1 MTLLN
6 GLKLRF
12 ILFLLISTV
21 TSPFVVFAS
30 VDSKTVKIG
39 VLSFRTPEK
48 TMERWRPTADNLTQS
63 IPGYRFVLL
72 PMNYTE
78 INPAV
83 ENKTI
88 DLILTNTGHYIELE
102 TNEGINRIVT
112 LVKSIDGTST
122 KEFGGVIFT
131 RADRTDINSVSDLKG
146 KIFLAVRK
154 SSLGGFL
161 VAWEEFLQ
169 YNIDPFSDL
178 ASLTYN
184 GLPQDNIV
192 FKVLRG
198 DADAGT
204 VRTSVL
210 EQMAKEGQIKLEDFK
225 ILNQK
230 DTEGFPFIHST
241 KLYPEWPFS
250 RLSHVDDELAE
261 KVMVAL
267 LNIEH
272 NNPAAVAGNYDRWV
286 PPLDYQSVRTLFTT
300 LNTGPY
306 KNFNT
311 FTFQD
316 VVKKYF
322 LENIIALIIFLIA
335 MVFLIKIVQ
344 LNRSL
349 KKALSEVQTLQKF
362 IPICVSCKKVK
373 DDKGYWEQVE
383 SYISK
388 HSEAEFSHGYCPE
401 CYENEMERI
410 EKWGRNKEAA
420 KEN

>member
-1 MTLLN
+1 MN
-6 GLKLRF
+6 F
-12 ILFLLISTV
+12 ILIHLISIIAF
-21 TSPFVVFAS
+21 PFIVFGS
-30 VDSKTVKIG
+30 VENKIVKIG

-48 TMERWRPTADNLTQS
+48 TMERWSSTVDNLTQA
-63 IPGYRFVLL
+63 IPGYTFILL

-88 DLILTNTGHYIELE
+88 DFILTNTGHYIELE
-102 TNEGINRIVT
+102 TNEGIKRMVT

-122 KEFGGVIFT
+122 KKFGGVIFT
-131 RADRTDINSVSDLKG
+131 RADRTDIDSVSDLRG

-169 YNIDPFSDL
+169 NNIDPFSDL

-192 FKVLRG
+192 FKVLKG

-210 EQMAKEGQIKLEDFK
+210 EQMEKEGKIKLDDFK

-230 DTEGFPFIHST
+230 NTEGFPFIHST

-250 RLSHVDDELAE
+250 RLSHVDDDLAE
-261 KVMVAL
+261 KVTIAL
-267 LNIEH
+267 LNIQN

-286 PPLDYQSVRTLFTT
+286 PPLDYQSVHTLFTT

-306 KNFNT
+306 KKFNT

-316 VVKKYF
+316 VVKKY
-322 LENIIALIIFLIA
+322 LVENLIALIIFVISI
-335 MVFLIKIVQ
+335 VFLIKIVQ

-349 KKALSEVQTLQKF
+349 KKALSEVKTLQKF
-362 IPICVSCKKVK
+362 IPICMLCKKVK

-383 SYISK
+383 SYIRK
-388 HSEAEFSHGYCPE
+388 HSEAEFSHGYCPQ
-401 CYENEMERI
+401 CYEKEIARI
-410 EKWGRNKEAA
+410 EQWERDKHSTQDNS
-420 KEN
+420 